1 MGAVVGVA
9 DRAVVCDGLADVLA
23 LLVVGFDVHGGIGI
37 CCGTSVERTRP
48 CWVRRVCRWSVW
60 LGLVIYCGLGR

>member
-9 DRAVVCDGLADVLA
+9 GRAVVCDGLADVLA

-37 CCGTSVERTRP
+37 RCGTSVERTRP

-60 LGLVIYCGLGR
+60 LGLVICCGLGR